1 MVPAVAVAPLGVGD
15 RDAARA
21 LLASS
26 ARAIELLE
34 RSYTGTPECL
44 ALAAKQEGA
53 FAGVVLYGAV
63 AGAAGTGSVLW
74 LAVSPDR
81 RRQGIG
87 GRLLRGAVEAL
98 DADGVRL
105 VVAELAH
112 EPAMRPA
119 QALLTA
125 GGFVLE
131 GEVADYFRDGVAL
144 GIYRSPSR

>member
-21 LLASS
+21 LLAS

-44 ALAAKQEGA
+44 ALAATQEGA
-53 FAGVVLYGAV
+53 LAGVVLYGAV

-81 RRQGIG
+81 RRRGIG
-87 GRLLRGAVEAL
+87 SRLLLGALEAL
-98 DADGVRL
+98 DAEGARL
-105 VVAELAH
+105 VVAELPSGADS
-112 EPAMRPA
+112 RPA
-119 QALLTA
+119 EALLA
-125 GGFVLE
+125 AHGFALE
-131 GEVADYFRDGVAL
+131 GEVPDYFRDGVPL
-144 GIYRSPSR
+144 RIYRSLRR